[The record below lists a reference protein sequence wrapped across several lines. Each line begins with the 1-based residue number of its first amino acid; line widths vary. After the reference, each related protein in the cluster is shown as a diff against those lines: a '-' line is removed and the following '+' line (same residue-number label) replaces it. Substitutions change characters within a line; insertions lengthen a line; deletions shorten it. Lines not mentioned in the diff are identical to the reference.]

1 MQKPRTNVT
10 LAVLAASMAAGAAN
24 ADVIY
29 QSASERPDY
38 VYLSTGFE
46 DRQAGTTVSSIDFGF
61 DLIASVTT
69 SNNISNHIFSVTD
82 GYGAVAAEG
91 DKFWKLAGGTT
102 TLDFGQTKL
111 RGIEFM
117 YSDLEWTTLSFE
129 FDNGN
134 SFTFRDSN
142 SMDPRLLGFAGTR
155 DNPFQSVSITW
166 VGTQNDGV
174 GIDQLA
180 IAPVPAPAGLA
191 ALAPLA
197 LLGTRRRRAA

>member
-1 MQKPRTNVT
+1 MQNRRSLV
-10 LAVLAASMAAGAAN
+10 AATGIAALLTAGVAH

-29 QSASERPDY
+29 QSAHERPDY
-38 VYLSTGFE
+38 VYLSNGFE
-46 DRQAGTTVSSIDFGF
+46 DRDAGTSVSSIDFGF

-69 SNNISNHIFSVTD
+69 SNNIANRIFSVTD
-82 GYGAVAAEG
+82 GHGAVAAEG

-102 TLDFGQTKL
+102 TLDFGETKL

-117 YSDLEWTTLSFE
+117 YSDLEWTTLSFA
-129 FDNGN
+129 FDNGDT
-134 SFTFRDSN
+134 FTFNDSN
-142 SMDPRLLGFAGTR
+142 SGNPRLLGFAGSR

-180 IAPVPAPAGLA
+180 IAPVPAPTGLA

-197 LLGTRRRRAA
+197 LFGLRRRRTA